1 MEVNYENATKI
12 LNEWVKSD
20 ALLKHALGVECA
32 MRSYARKFGEDEEVW
47 AIVGLL
53 HDLDYEKYPT
63 KNDHPFKGAEY
74 LLSIGF
80 PQEIT
85 KAILSHASYTNVARE
100 SLLQKTLFAVD
111 ELVGFLFA
119 CAYVQPDKSFKSVKV
134 KSVIK
139 KLKDKA
145 FARSV
150 NRDEITEGA
159 SLLNIPFEE
168 HIEFV
173 RDALAQNEDKLGF
186 GNG

>member
-1 MEVNYENATKI
+1 MEVNYENGNKI
-12 LNEWVKSD
+12 LHEWVKSD
-20 ALLKHALGVECA
+20 ALLKHAFGVECA
-32 MRSYARKFGEDEEVW
+32 MRSYARKFGENEEVW

-63 KNDHPFKGAEY
+63 KEDHPFRGAEY
-74 LLSIGF
+74 LSSIGF
-80 PQEIT
+80 PPEIT
-85 KAILSHASYTNVARE
+85 DAILSHASYTNVPRE

-119 CAYVQPDKSFKSVKV
+119 CAYVQPDKSFKNIKV

-150 NRDEITEGA
+150 NRDEIREGA
-159 SLLNIPFEE
+159 SLLNIPLEE

-173 RDALAQNEDKLGF
+173 RDALAQNEDKFGF
-186 GNG
+186 GDG